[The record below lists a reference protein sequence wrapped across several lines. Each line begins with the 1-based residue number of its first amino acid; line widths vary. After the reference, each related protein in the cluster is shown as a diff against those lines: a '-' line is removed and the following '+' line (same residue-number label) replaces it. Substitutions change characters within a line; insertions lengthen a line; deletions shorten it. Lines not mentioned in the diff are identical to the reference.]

1 MEQVFLLPTDY
12 YACQKPTLYRTV
24 LGSCVSV
31 CLHNARRGI
40 AAMNHFMLPTADK
53 RTDDVGRYGDTA
65 TDRIIKTLMAI
76 DRDPSHYRAQIFGG
90 GAVLG
95 VLGSGAHIGDR
106 NIEIA
111 CSVVEAAGIPIE
123 NQDVGGTLGRRLDF
137 DTGTGVAV
145 CRAIKGVTE
154 AEKKPGREISVL
166 IVDDSETTRKVI
178 RAGLEG
184 VGGIKVVGEA
194 ENPFDA
200 RDLLLSKDPDVITLD
215 IEMPK
220 MDGLTFL
227 RHLMKHFPKPVVVV
241 STMSKKGSIAAGTA
255 QALGAVA
262 VVDKAHLRL
271 ESGSAMLKHVLV
283 PIITNAAKAGQAQP
297 QKRAAQ

>member
-1 MEQVFLLPTDY
+1 MENVFLLPTDY

-31 CLHNARRGI
+31 CLHNARRGV
-40 AAMNHFMLPTADK
+40 AAMNHFMLPESDG
-53 RTDDVGRYGDTA
+53 RSDDVGRYGDTA
-65 TDRIIKTLMAI
+65 TERIIKTLLAI
-76 DRDPSHYRAQIFGG
+76 DRDVSHYRAQIFGG

-95 VLGSGAHIGDR
+95 VLGSAAHIGDR
-106 NIEIA
+106 NIEMA
-111 CSVVEAAGIPIE
+111 RSVVNAAKIPIDNE
-123 NQDVGGTLGRRLDF
+123 DVGGTFGRRVDF
-137 DTGTGVAV
+137 DTGTGIAV
-145 CRAIKGVTE
+145 CRPVKGAVTE
-154 AEKKPGREISVL
+154 TKTAREVTVL

-178 RAGLEG
+178 RSGLEG
-184 VGGIKVVGEA
+184 AGGIKVIGEA

-200 RDLLLSKDPDVITLD
+200 RDLLLSKNPDVITLD

-241 STMSKKGSIAAGTA
+241 STMSKAGSIAAGTA

-271 ESGSAMLKHVLV
+271 ESGSAMLRHVLV
-283 PIITNAAKAGQAQP
+283 PMITNAAKSGLSRAP
-297 QKRAAQ
+297 QRAAQ